1 MQACWPVPIAKQQF
15 AGAEEVNLVLAK
27 AFRAMRFG
35 MAGDENSTFFA
46 SPDDLLQRIDLP
58 EFRQLIEFIAAS
70 LQETVK
76 QANAHAWPAGRMTLN
91 LEMVGCWFQIQNGN
105 AFHDIHTHGNCSWS
119 GIYYV
124 QIDPAEKRRQHI
136 SLGELNGVTR
146 FYGPYSQFL
155 GGAHMDS
162 GNTYLQKNTLD
173 VQPEEGN
180 LVLFPSYLPHKAM
193 PYAGEKDRIILSFNA
208 QIHSSSG
215 DRAFPYSAA

>member
-1 MQACWPVPIAKQQF
+1 MQACWPIPIERRQF
-15 AGAEEVNLVLAK
+15 VAADQVNAVLAR
-27 AFRAMRFG
+27 AFRAMRLG
-35 MAGDENSTFFA
+35 MAGDESSAFFA
-46 SPDDLLQRIDLP
+46 SPDDLLQRVDLP

-70 LQETVK
+70 LQDTVK
-76 QANAHAWPAGRMTLN
+76 QANAQAWPAGRMSLN
-91 LEMVGCWFQIQNGN
+91 MKMVGCWFQIQNGH

-124 QIDPAEKRRQHI
+124 QIDPLEKRKLHAN
-136 SLGELNGVTR
+136 LGENNGATR

-162 GNTYLQKNTLD
+162 GNAYLQKSTLD
-173 VQPEEGN
+173 IQPEEGS

-193 PYAGEKDRIILSFNA
+193 PYVGEKDRIILSFNA

-215 DRAFPYSAA
+215 DRIFPYSAT

>member
-1 MQACWPVPIAKQQF
+1 MQACWPIPIERRQF
-15 AGAEEVNLVLAK
+15 AAADQVNPILAR
-27 AFRAMRFG
+27 AFRAIRLG
-35 MAGDENSTFFA
+35 LAGDESGAFFA
-46 SPDDLLQRIDLP
+46 SPDDLLQRVELP

-76 QANAHAWPAGRMTLN
+76 QVNTQAWPAGRMSLN
-91 LEMVGCWFQIQNGN
+91 MEMVGCWFQIQNGH

-124 QIDPAEKRRQHI
+124 QIDALEKRKLHAD
-136 SLGELNGVTR
+136 LGEKNGATR

-162 GNTYLQKNTLD
+162 GNAYLQKSTLD
-173 VQPEEGN
+173 IQPEEGS
-180 LVLFPSYLPHKAM
+180 LVVFPSYLPHKAM
-193 PYAGEKDRIILSFNA
+193 PYVGEKDRIILSFNA

-215 DRAFPYSAA
+215 DRIFPYSAT

>member
-1 MQACWPVPIAKQQF
+1 MLACWPIPIDKRQF
-15 AGAEEVNLVLAK
+15 AQAAQVNPVLAR

-35 MAGDENSTFFA
+35 LTGDESSAFFA
-46 SPDDLLQRIDLP
+46 SPDDLLQRVDLP

-76 QANAHAWPAGRMTLN
+76 QANAQAWPSGRMSLR
-91 LEMVGCWFQIQNGN
+91 LEIVGCWFQIQNGQ

-124 QIDPAEKRRQHI
+124 QIDPPEKRVQQANM
-136 SLGELNGVTR
+136 GEHNGATR

-155 GGAHMDS
+155 GGAHMDI
-162 GNTYLQKNTLD
+162 GNAYLQKNTLD
-173 VQPEEGN
+173 IQPEEGS

-193 PYAGEKDRIILSFNA
+193 PYTGEKDRIVLSFNA

-215 DRAFPYSAA
+215 DKVYPYSAA

>member
-1 MQACWPVPIAKQQF
+1 MQACWPIPIDRRQF
-15 AGAEEVNLVLAK
+15 PDAEPTNLVLAR
-27 AFRAMRFG
+27 AFRAMRVG
-35 MAGDENSTFFA
+35 LDGGEDAAFFA

-58 EFRQLIEFIAAS
+58 EFRQLIAFIAAS

-76 QANAHAWPAGRMTLN
+76 QTNAHAWPAGRMSLK
-91 LEMVGCWFQIQNGN
+91 LEMVGCWFQIQNGH

-124 QIDPAEKRRQHI
+124 QIDPLEKRRLHT
-136 SLGELNGVTR
+136 SLGELNGATR
-146 FYGPYSQFL
+146 FYGPYTQFL

-162 GNTYLQKNTLD
+162 GNAYLQKNTLD
-173 VQPEEGN
+173 VQPEEGS

-215 DRAFPYSAA
+215 DRVFPYSAA